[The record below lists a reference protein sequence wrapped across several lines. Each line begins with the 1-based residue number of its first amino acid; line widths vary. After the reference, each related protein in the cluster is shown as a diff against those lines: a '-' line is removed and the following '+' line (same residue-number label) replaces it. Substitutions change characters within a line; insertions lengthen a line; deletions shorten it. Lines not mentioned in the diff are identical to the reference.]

1 MSDTALPLLTK
12 DGFLV
17 NQADW
22 TPDVATQLAKAESID
37 LSAAHWEVIELLRA
51 YYASYDSSPAMR
63 ALVKYC
69 KLTLGEEKGR
79 SIYLLKLFPGS
90 PAKLASKIA
99 GLPKP
104 ANCL

>member
-1 MSDTALPLLTK
+1 MSRPIQAPLTK

-22 TPDVATQLAKAESID
+22 NTVIAAQLAHAESIK
-37 LSAAHWEVIELLRA
+37 LTPAHWEVIELLQD
-51 YYASYDSSPAMR
+51 YYANYDSSPAMR

-69 KLTLGEEKGR
+69 KLRLGEEKGR

>member
-1 MSDTALPLLTK
+1 MSAPTLPALTEE
-12 DGFLV
+12 GFLV
-17 NQADW
+17 NQTDW
-22 TPDVATQLAKAESID
+22 NPSVAEELARAEAIN
-37 LSAAHWEVIELLRA
+37 LSEAHWEIIALLRE
-51 YYASYDSSPAMR
+51 YYATYDSSPAMR
-63 ALVKYC
+63 ALVKFC
-69 KLTLGEEKGR
+69 KLRLDEDKGR